1 MSDNQAAS
9 PIKKLSQ
16 VQLASYVNDA
26 LEMESHYFSLT
37 EMAKSWKDEL
47 VRFTKRGKKYAASN
61 CVQGLRNTVADYEK
75 KIRRMENAPAPL
87 PQEPVYQPPVYQ
99 KPEHC
104 PPQYKDPSP
113 DTYVEDVTLIEKLL
127 TLHIYLLEKLSRT
140 WKPYRSQAIREA
152 KEKHEEACAAYEK
165 QYKAACIKAEKDHKA
180 ACANYEKLYR
190 AECADFKK
198 KYQLLCE
205 QCKENRLTE
214 IDTLRG
220 HLQTSRQRLAKA
232 EEELA
237 AVVSTETY
245 IKEQEKT
252 MQEQAQKIRQL
263 LDRFYSCNV
272 IPPDYRTPDC
282 LMVLRHIFRND
293 MADTMREAIK
303 IYEERVFRNEVLVG
317 FRNIYEGLGSLSAS
331 MGFMQ
336 KTLEGI
342 RDNISLV
349 DSDIRNLSTL
359 VEQGNWLQAE
369 AISQT
374 ASAQSNMIAY
384 AQSTQYATEALRD
397 SQLRTENFIR
407 YGY

>member
-1 MSDNQAAS
+1 MSDNQSVS
-9 PIKKLSQ
+9 PTKKLTQ
-16 VQLASYVNDA
+16 PQLASYVNDA

-47 VRFTKRGKKYAASN
+47 VRFTKRGKKYSASDR
-61 CVQGLRNTVADYEK
+61 VQGLRRNVADFEK
-75 KIRRMENAPAPL
+75 KIRRMEQSPAPL
-87 PQEPVYQPPVYQ
+87 PQEPIYQPPVYQ
-99 KPEHC
+99 KPEYC
-104 PPQYKDPSP
+104 PPQYKEPSP
-113 DTYVEDVTLIEKLL
+113 GSYVEDISLIEKLL
-127 TLHIYLLEKLSRT
+127 TLHIILFEKLT
-140 WKPYRSQAIREA
+140 HTEQKTRSQAMREA
-152 KEKHEEACAAYEK
+152 KEEYEEACAAYEK

-180 ACANYEKLYR
+180 ACANYEKQYR
-190 AECADFKK
+190 ADCADFRKN
-198 KYQLLCE
+198 YQQLCE
-205 QCKENRLTE
+205 KRRQEHLEEIDRMRGNLQNSHDRLT
-214 IDTLRG
+214 T
-220 HLQTSRQRLAKA
+220 A
-232 EEELA
+232 EKELA
-237 AVVSTETY
+237 SVVATENY

-252 MQEQAQKIRQL
+252 LTAQAQQIRQL

-342 RDNISLV
+342 RDNIRLV
-349 DSDIRNLSTL
+349 DNDICNLSTL

-369 AISQT
+369 AISQA
-374 ASAQSNMIAY
+374 ASAQANMISY
-384 AQSTQYATEALRD
+384 ARSTQYATEALRD